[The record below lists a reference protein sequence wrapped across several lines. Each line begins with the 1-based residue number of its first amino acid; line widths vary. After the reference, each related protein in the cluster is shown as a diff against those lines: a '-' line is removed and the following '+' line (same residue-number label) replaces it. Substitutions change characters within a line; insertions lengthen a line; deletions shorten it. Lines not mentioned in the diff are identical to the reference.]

1 MLPVGIERVKIEEI
15 KIGQNRRPV
24 KENKVSELMES
35 IRASGLLN
43 PITLDQDLNLVA
55 GLHRLTACK
64 LLGLEQINCNIITC
78 EDFSQARLAEI
89 DENLIRSELEALERA
104 ELWLERDRILEQ
116 MGLRARRGDNQ
127 HTPKKIGRATNARP
141 LKTTVELARE
151 AGYTKR
157 TFQQGKQIA
166 RSIVPEVK
174 NLIKGT
180 SIAESPT
187 KLLKLAKAGQAERE
201 RAEQAETAVQQ
212 AQAAQQLKEAAQQA
226 QIAQAARVKQRELQL
241 AALQGLILD
250 QSQKLTVKGAQ
261 PKMQSLAAETL
272 AAETFNA
279 AIKIKAND
287 QWLLYRHSV
296 YCGDTASTQ
305 FKNSL
310 PSHAALAI
318 AYSTLPWQHD
328 YLIDEARVVA
338 VLRPAGHIDQ
348 FCKLHRM
355 PIRFELLI
363 GGLYVAICSH
373 QPIPA
378 PQPPIDLESVT
389 GVVEFLVA
397 AYTKSGNFV
406 LAPTIGEGEILMA
419 CERMHR
425 ICFVGDQDPVRV
437 SRAIARWQVLTD
449 KQPQKI
455 T

>member
-1 MLPVGIERVKIEEI
+1 MLPVGIERIKIAEI
-15 KIGQNRRPV
+15 KVGLNRRPV
-24 KENKVSELMES
+24 KEHKVSELIES
-35 IRASGLLN
+35 IRANGLLN
-43 PITLDQDLNLVA
+43 PITLDQDLNLIA

-64 LLGLEQINCNIITC
+64 LLGVEQIHCNIITC
-78 EDFSQARLAEI
+78 EDVNQARLAEI

-127 HTPKKIGRATNARP
+127 HTQKKVGHAIDARP

-180 SIAESPT
+180 PIAESPT
-187 KLLKLAKAGQAERE
+187 KLLKLAQAGQAERE
-201 RAEQAETAVQQ
+201 RAEEAEIALQQ
-212 AQAAQQLKEAAQQA
+212 AQAAQRLNEAAQQA

-241 AALQGLILD
+241 AALQDLMLD
-250 QSQKLTVKGAQ
+250 RNQKLTVKSSE
-261 PKMQSLAAETL
+261 PKMPSLAEETL
-272 AAETFNA
+272 VKEAFNA
-279 AIKIKAND
+279 AVKIKAND
-287 QWLLYRHSV
+287 QWLLYRHLV
-296 YCGDTASTQ
+296 YCGDTTSNS
-305 FKNSL
+305 FKSAL

-318 AYSTLPWQHD
+318 AASSLPWQHD

-338 VLRPAGHIDQ
+338 VVRPAGSIDQ
-348 FCKLHRM
+348 FCKVHRM
-355 PIRFELLI
+355 PVRFELLI
-363 GGLYVAICSH
+363 GGLYVAICSR
-373 QPIPA
+373 QTIPT
-378 PQPPIDLESVT
+378 PQPPASIDGMA
-389 GVVEFLVA
+389 GVIEFLVA
-397 AYTKSGNFV
+397 TYTNSGNFV
-406 LAPTIGEGEILMA
+406 LAPVIGEGEVLMV
-419 CERMHR
+419 CERMNR

-437 SRAIARWQVLTD
+437 SRAIARWQVFTD

>member
-1 MLPVGIERVKIEEI
+1 MLPVGIERIKIAEI
-15 KIGQNRRPV
+15 KVGLNRRPV
-24 KENKVSELMES
+24 KEQKVSELIES
-35 IRASGLLN
+35 IKANGLLN
-43 PITLDQDLNLVA
+43 PITLDQDLNLIA

-64 LLGLEQINCNIITC
+64 LLGLEQINCNIIIC
-78 EDFSQARLAEI
+78 EDVNQARLAEI

-127 HTPKKIGRATNARP
+127 HTQKQLGRAINARP

-166 RSIVPEVK
+166 KSIVPEVK
-174 NLIKGT
+174 SLIKGT
-180 SIAESPT
+180 PIAESPT

-201 RAEQAETAVQQ
+201 RAEQAEIAAQQ
-212 AQAAQQLKEAAQQA
+212 AETAQQLKEAAQQA
-226 QIAQAARVKQRELQL
+226 RIAQEARVKQRELQL
-241 AALQGLILD
+241 AALQDLMLD
-250 QSQKLTVKGAQ
+250 RSQKLTVKGSQ
-261 PKMQSLAAETL
+261 PKLPTL
-272 AAETFNA
+272 AAETIAKENFSA
-279 AIKIKAND
+279 AIKIKANE
-287 QWLLYRHSV
+287 QWLLYRHLV
-296 YCGDTASTQ
+296 CCGDTTSNQ
-305 FKNSL
+305 FRNSL

-363 GGLYVAICSH
+363 AGLYVAICSR

-378 PQPPIDLESVT
+378 PQAPIDIQDVT

-397 AYTKSGNFV
+397 AYTNSGNFV
-406 LAPTIGEGEILMA
+406 LAPAIGEGEILMA

-425 ICFVGDQDPVRV
+425 ICFVGDPDPVRV
-437 SRAIARWQVLTD
+437 SRTIARWQVLTD